1 MEGLWEGVE
10 GILIMMMMILRR
22 LLAALDIDI
31 DIPYV
36 YTYRLPLFYVGRY
49 SLGAN
54 ASPSSMHCFAL
65 LQLTTRRCSSLSL
78 PPPPPLP
85 PFETV
90 SFPRCCPHLPA
101 SATAEHAGLSNSRSP
116 KLLPTIAAQATVAA
130 GANAASD
137 SNLGTW
143 SIAQ

>member
-10 GILIMMMMILRR
+10 GILIMMMMMILRR

-54 ASPSSMHCFAL
+54 ASPSSRHCFAL
-65 LQLTTRRCSSLSL
+65 LQLTTRRCSSLSPSPTT
-78 PPPPPLP
+78 PPP
-85 PFETV
+85 
-90 SFPRCCPHLPA
+90 
-101 SATAEHAGLSNSRSP
+101 
-116 KLLPTIAAQATVAA
+116 I
-130 GANAASD
+130 
-137 SNLGTW
+137 
-143 SIAQ
+143 